1 MIENSQE
8 QDNHLTKQRPKV
20 GIGVLVVKDGKVLL
34 GKRKALNGAGTW
46 SPPGGHLEFGESW
59 EMCAARETLEEAG
72 ISIKNLKFFTSTNDI
87 RLDKGTHYTTIWIL
101 AEYAAGEVC
110 NREPEKC
117 EGWDWFVWEQMPR
130 PLFQPTETIVRQ
142 GYHPLSVCHDKLVRD
157 KLPEIIESHG
167 DVAIT
172 HVADT
177 GEYRDRLRAKLIEEV
192 REYIESGETE
202 ELADIIEV
210 IHSLTALDGTH
221 REQLQLIQTK
231 KHDERGGFEKRIVLD
246 QTR

>member
-1 MIENSQE
+1 M
-8 QDNHLTKQRPKV
+8 
-20 GIGVLVVKDGKVLL
+20 
-34 GKRKALNGAGTW
+34 
-46 SPPGGHLEFGESW
+46 
-59 EMCAARETLEEAG
+59 
-72 ISIKNLKFFTSTNDI
+72 
-87 RLDKGTHYTTIWIL
+87 
-101 AEYAAGEVC
+101 
-110 NREPEKC
+110 
-117 EGWDWFVWEQMPR
+117 
-130 PLFQPTETIVRQ
+130 VRQ